1 MVSRIVV
8 MSVAVA
14 VAVDDVVFFNIQS
27 SYSLKYLSSYN
38 IGSFMVSNGY
48 GARDGAV
55 SNDPNILEKTNFR
68 YGCKLRIRYNFMV
81 IDVKM
86 IVLVPN
92 TRIDNGDPNACDIDT
107 GNIDEDINAGLD
119 PAGIDPGVDVPI
131 IGDLII

>member
-1 MVSRIVV
+1 
-8 MSVAVA
+8 
-14 VAVDDVVFFNIQS
+14 
-27 SYSLKYLSSYN
+27 
-38 IGSFMVSNGY
+38 MVSNGY
-48 GARDGAV
+48 GVRDGAV
-55 SNDPNILEKTNFR
+55 SNDPNILEKTNFK

-92 TRIDNGDPNACDIDT
+92 TKIDNGDPNACDIDT

-119 PAGIDPGVDVPI
+119 PAGIDPAGIDPAGIDPGVDVPI